1 MDCEAGGA
9 RCLQCLLLFRWSPRF
24 SGLSG
29 FRRQNRNIWFF
40 YLFPTVLVA
49 AVYGSAPAVICAIAV
64 ACCAAFF
71 LYQPLYSFYVDNPLD
86 MGELGCFIGLAVIG
100 AKCAADLL
108 RPAVRVPQ
116 RVRG

>member
-1 MDCEAGGA
+1 M
-9 RCLQCLLLFRWSPRF
+9 LQCLLLFRWLPRF

-40 YLFPTVLVA
+40 SLSDGFGGGGLWQRA
-49 AVYGSAPAVICAIAV
+49 GRHMRDRSR
-64 ACCAAFF
+64 
-71 LYQPLYSFYVDNPLD
+71 LLRRPLYSFYVDNPLD

>member
-1 MDCEAGGA
+1 MAA
-9 RCLQCLLLFRWSPRF
+9 RRPSYARSQPPVAPR
-24 SGLSG
+24 
-29 FRRQNRNIWFF
+29 
-40 YLFPTVLVA
+40 
-49 AVYGSAPAVICAIAV
+49 
-64 ACCAAFF
+64 FF
-71 LYQPLYSFYVDNPLD
+71 LYEPLYSFYVDNPLD

>member
-1 MDCEAGGA
+1 VFFLSLSDGFGGG
-9 RCLQCLLLFRWSPRF
+9 
-24 SGLSG
+24 GLWQ
-29 FRRQNRNIWFF
+29 R
-40 YLFPTVLVA
+40 
-49 AVYGSAPAVICAIAV
+49 ICAIAA

-71 LYQPLYSFYVDNPLD
+71 LYEPLYSFYVDNPLD